1 MEELEQASKN
11 GEDNSV
17 EDSIFR
23 RISIPRTL
31 GNIPMDKV
39 EKDLFGQSALTSY
52 HKIVTGVDQT
62 NIIHQEINDSD
73 GSDSSSSSDSED

>member
-1 MEELEQASKN
+1 LEGLMEELEQASKN

-39 EKDLFGQSALTSY
+39 EKDLFG
-52 HKIVTGVDQT
+52 
-62 NIIHQEINDSD
+62 
-73 GSDSSSSSDSED
+73 